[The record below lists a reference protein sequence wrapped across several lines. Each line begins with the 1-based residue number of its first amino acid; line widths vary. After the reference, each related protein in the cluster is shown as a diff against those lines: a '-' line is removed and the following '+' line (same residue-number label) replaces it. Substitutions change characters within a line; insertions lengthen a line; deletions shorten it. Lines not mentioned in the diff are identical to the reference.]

1 MALHPTSELV
11 AKAWILGIAG
21 VPSGKVATSLPE
33 DRSTW
38 PAGFV
43 VATALDGNPQLHVKK
58 REIVIDVSCWYP
70 AKEGSNRPPWNK
82 AAQLA
87 EIVFDAGYD
96 DVLTV
101 QRLLTTMPVD
111 YNQARVLSFMPS
123 EVQKRGEDEAG
134 NAAFGFE
141 AEMHWIEVPA

>member
-1 MALHPTSELV
+1 MALHPTPELV
-11 AKAWILGIAG
+11 AKAWILGISG

-43 VATALDGNPQLHVKK
+43 VAMSLGGEPELHVKK
-58 REIVIDVSCWYP
+58 RRSVLDITCWYP
-70 AKEGSNRPPWNK
+70 AKEGSNRPAWNK

-87 EIVFDAGYD
+87 ETVFDAGYD
-96 DVLTV
+96 AALTV
-101 QRLLTTMPVD
+101 QRLLQTLPTL
-111 YNQARVLSFMPS
+111 YNDARVLSFMPQ
-123 EVQKRGEDEAG
+123 EPEKRGADEDG

-141 AEMHWIEVPA
+141 AEMHWIEVPE